1 MCYIA
6 YIREFFVNDFI
17 LARHLNIYLHYS
29 CQKTDL
35 AERRSNFR
43 RLEKLLFIPP
53 VSVYA
58 IRNARD
64 PLGEE
69 RETR

>member
-6 YIREFFVNDFI
+6 YICAFFLNDFI
-17 LARHLNIYLHYS
+17 LARRLNIYLHYP

-53 VSVYA
+53 VSAYA

-69 RETR
+69 EETR